1 MHMHPGNLQDEF
13 SKRFAGSVPARNGTG
28 PTVFCTKDS
37 LACVAALR
45 SFAPIWCSAGGRFC
59 DQQIGRIAGEATG
72 QVIRPECGMLHSH
85 GSGVLSLEAAQLLEH
100 QWCDEGDD
108 CQRQQCGRAGVLEE
122 HPGVAQADLHGTAER
137 ALRHRAQDPTHDH
150 GRDGEKDYPRIA
162 EDWLAGTLPERVTEN
177 ELMRRYGLTRAGL
190 ASVLQRIINEGWI
203 ERLPGK
209 GWQFLPVLSTGSA
222 YDQGYRLRILLEP
235 AAILEPNF
243 QLDEVGLRRCRDEQ
257 QALVDGAV
265 EWASPAQLFDANSH
279 LHEVIAKCPGNVFI
293 VDGLRRVNRLRRL
306 MEYRKDVDRAASALR
321 CKEHLT
327 LIDLLLSGQRE
338 AAADF
343 MRLLMRDA
351 AREKA
356 GLLKKAGSAFGAGAW
371 ILGNR
376 CRRQQRRGF
385 WRRIQEISTGF
396 FSANGENPGRLR
408 TPPSGS
414 AGCIQSG

>member
-1 MHMHPGNLQDEF
+1 MHSSPDNVRMTRGMSEL
-13 SKRFAGSVPARNGTG
+13 
-28 PTVFCTKDS
+28 
-37 LACVAALR
+37 LA
-45 SFAPIWCSAGGRFC
+45 
-59 DQQIGRIAGEATG
+59 QRIERWIA
-72 QVIRPECGMLHSH
+72 
-85 GSGVLSLEAAQLLEH
+85 
-100 QWCDEGDD
+100 DEGL
-108 CQRQQCGRAGVLEE
+108 GK
-122 HPGVAQADLHGTAER
+122 GTPLPER
-137 ALRHRAQDPTHDH
+137 ALAERFKVSRTPIRDALLRLAEQGTIAPREEGGYAVLTPPDAPVLSAPAIEIRHDRE
-150 GRDGEKDYPRIA
+150 EKDYLRIA
-162 EDWLAGTLPERVTEN
+162 EDRLAGELPERVTEN

-279 LHEVIAKCPGNVFI
+279 LHEVIAKCSGNVFI

-327 LIDLLLSGQRE
+327 LIDLLLTGQRE

-343 MRLLMRDA
+343 MRLHLRDA

-356 GLLKKAGSAFGAGAW
+356 GKK
-371 ILGNR
+371 
-376 CRRQQRRGF
+376 
-385 WRRIQEISTGF
+385 
-396 FSANGENPGRLR
+396 R
-408 TPPSGS
+408 TE
-414 AGCIQSG
+414 

>member
-1 MHMHPGNLQDEF
+1 MHSSPDNVPMTRGMAELLAQRIERWIADEGF
-13 SKRFAGSVPARNGTG
+13 GRGTPLPERLLAERFKVSRTPIRDALLRLAEQGTI
-28 PTVFCTKDS
+28 
-37 LACVAALR
+37 
-45 SFAPIWCSAGGRFC
+45 APREEGGY
-59 DQQIGRIAGEATG
+59 A
-72 QVIRPECGMLHSH
+72 
-85 GSGVLSLEAAQLLEH
+85 VLTPPDAQLLSAPAIEI
-100 QWCDEGDD
+100 
-108 CQRQQCGRAGVLEE
+108 
-122 HPGVAQADLHGTAER
+122 
-137 ALRHRAQDPTHDH
+137 RHDRE
-150 GRDGEKDYPRIA
+150 EKDYLRIA
-162 EDWLAGTLPERVTEN
+162 EDRLAGELPERVTEN

-279 LHEVIAKCPGNVFI
+279 LHEVIAKCSGNVFI

-306 MEYRKDVDRAASALR
+306 MEYRKDVDRTASALR

-327 LIDLLLSGQRE
+327 LIDLLLTGQRE

-343 MRLLMRDA
+343 MRLHLRDA

-356 GLLKKAGSAFGAGAW
+356 GLLK
-371 ILGNR
+371 N
-376 CRRQQRRGF
+376 
-385 WRRIQEISTGF
+385 T
-396 FSANGENPGRLR
+396 
-408 TPPSGS
+408 
-414 AGCIQSG
+414 